1 MHPIL
6 GRFRV
11 NCYRAMSVSGAV
23 LRRVKTEVPTLESL
37 ELPAVLGGLALER
50 QGLTLLVG
58 ATGSGSPPRPP
69 RCCTTASSSLT
80 GTS

>member
-11 NCYRAMSVSGAV
+11 NCYRAMGATGAV

-37 ELPAVLGGLALER
+37 ELPAGPGRAWPWSAR
-50 QGLTLLVG
+50 G
-58 ATGSGSPPRPP
+58 
-69 RCCTTASSSLT
+69 
-80 GTS
+80 